1 MTEQTNYPIN
11 SATSKESRLIVEK
24 HHRLFGTI
32 FDSKN
37 LSMDNLK
44 RKRKIDLKQIL
55 EDNWHKRAP
64 VERRSDRDKRVTLN
78 LKYFKRGGQ
87 ERRRLE
93 ERRKPNERRDGW
105 MRVGKWRS
113 EAVFDNEEN

>member
-1 MTEQTNYPIN
+1 
-11 SATSKESRLIVEK
+11 
-24 HHRLFGTI
+24 
-32 FDSKN
+32 
-37 LSMDNLK
+37 MDGLK
-44 RKRKIDLKQIL
+44 RKSKIDLKQIL

-64 VERRSDRDKRVTLN
+64 LERRSDRDKRVTLN
-78 LKYFKRGGQ
+78 LKYFKRGGH

-93 ERRKPNERRDGW
+93 ERRKPDERRDGW